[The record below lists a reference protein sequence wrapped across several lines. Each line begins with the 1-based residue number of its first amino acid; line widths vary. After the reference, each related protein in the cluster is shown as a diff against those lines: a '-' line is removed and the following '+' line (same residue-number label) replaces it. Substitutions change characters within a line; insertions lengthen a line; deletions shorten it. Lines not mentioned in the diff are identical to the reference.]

1 MNTSV
6 KCENKLFAAA
16 EINVIDEVDVVY
28 RLYSRDDGG
37 ITVYSIEVITHN
49 KGDVEIKYADSVT
62 TLTDEAERI
71 FALLIEGKVTACT
84 LYDVLTDIL

>member
-6 KCENKLFAAA
+6 NCENKLFASA
-16 EINVIDEVDVVY
+16 EINVTDEVDVVY
-28 RLYSRDDGG
+28 HLYRRDDGD
-37 ITVYSIEVITHN
+37 ITVYSIEVITLS
-49 KGDVEIKYADSVT
+49 KGDLEKKYADSVT